1 MNRRSIARNVQK
13 GFTLIELM
21 IVVAIIGIL
30 AAVALPAY
38 QDYTIRA
45 QVTEGMALTGGLK
58 TSVGDYYAA
67 KGAWPAD
74 NPTAICGV
82 TPAPAT
88 CTGSANTDNKGNYIT
103 QIDVLAGGLQVT
115 FGNKAN
121 AKLSGKTLAL
131 VPGVDAAGN
140 ITWICGS
147 ATTPNGV
154 TKATSTAAT
163 DVDSRYL
170 PTSCKI

>member
-1 MNRRSIARNVQK
+1 MNRRSIVRNVQK

-45 QVTEGMALTGGLK
+45 QVTEGMSLTGGLK
-58 TSVGDYYAA
+58 TAVGDYYAA

-88 CTGSANTDNKGNYIT
+88 CIGSAATDNKGNYIT
-103 QIDVLAGGLQVT
+103 QIEVLTGGLLVT

-121 AKLSGKTLAL
+121 AKIASKKLSL
-131 VPGVDAAGN
+131 VPAVDAAGN
-140 ITWICGS
+140 ISWICGTATAPS
-147 ATTPNGV
+147 GVTAATT
-154 TKATSTAAT
+154 TAAT
-163 DVDSRYL
+163 DVDPRYL